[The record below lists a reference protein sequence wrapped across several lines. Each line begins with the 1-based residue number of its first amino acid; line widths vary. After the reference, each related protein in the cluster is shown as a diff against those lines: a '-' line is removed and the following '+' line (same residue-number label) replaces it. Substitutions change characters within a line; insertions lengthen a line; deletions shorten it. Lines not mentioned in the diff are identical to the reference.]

1 MFDLLTEGIESLRLP
16 CTWVL
21 LIPGAAVLL
30 FGRRRTPLVVASF
43 VGVAMA
49 VTWLRF
55 GGNWFEVPRG
65 GVQVG
70 VGLAIMAGAAI
81 AWKADRGVTDALSAG
96 ITGGAAAWAWI
107 PCVGPD
113 LGNLLNSDW
122 ENPWVNLPDTVA
134 FMGGQFLPFI
144 VIAAG
149 GVLIP
154 TVMEKL
160 SHRAV
165 ITTGA
170 ILVGLIGFAFVT
182 QQFDD
187 LASELARRSD
197 NTLLASP

>member
-43 VGVAMA
+43 VAAAMA

-65 GVQVG
+65 AVQIG

-134 FMGGQFLPFI
+134 FMAGQFLPFI

-149 GVLIP
+149 GVLVPQI
-154 TVMEKL
+154 VDKL

-170 ILVGLIGFAFVT
+170 VIVGLIGLAFVT

-187 LASELARRSD
+187 LASELARRSNPAD
-197 NTLLASP
+197 LS